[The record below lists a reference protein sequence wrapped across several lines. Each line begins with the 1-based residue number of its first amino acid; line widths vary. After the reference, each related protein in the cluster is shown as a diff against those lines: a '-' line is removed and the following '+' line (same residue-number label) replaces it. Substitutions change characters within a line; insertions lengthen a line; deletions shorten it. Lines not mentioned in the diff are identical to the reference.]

1 MWVLFLLKGI
11 MIGLLASIPLGPIGV
26 ICIQRTINKGRA
38 SGFFSGVGAATAD
51 TIFAVIAGFSLT
63 FIINFIEE
71 KQRILE
77 VIGGI
82 IVILLG
88 IKTFYTNPVAQL
100 RRHKKQQNK
109 LIEDF
114 LSVLL
119 LTVTNPFAIFLFV
132 GLFATLGLAYNGENI
147 GLSLIALA
155 GVFLG
160 GTLWWFTLSSLVNM
174 FRKKFRLKQLWWI
187 NKIAGAVIFI
197 LGVLAIVNVVRVFFF
212 KS

>member
-1 MWVLFLLKGI
+1 MWFLFLLKGI
-11 MIGLLASIPLGPIGV
+11 MVGLLASIPLGPIGV

-51 TIFAVIAGFSLT
+51 TIFAAIAGFSLT

-212 KS
+212 KN